1 MLAHS
6 GRKRLARFSS
16 GRFPLPGHWPR
27 RSGTPAPPRGILQLF
42 SGSGQE
48 RHVRDQLR
56 NSRAGFGTAAGVR
69 RWQYGDVAVWGQSF
83 KHRPLPRGRRSGCRD
98 PIFGDRASK
107 IASPAGRQPS
117 RGWQAQ
123 NLSPSLGT
131 ELQRSHHLPEDS
143 RYEAGRRK
151 IEALSPNRLVA
162 DRRAARG
169 RWRAVAGA
177 RRQSR
182 LTPGGKTGAVQ
193 GADRRRCVSP
203 PRR

>member
-1 MLAHS
+1 M
-6 GRKRLARFSS
+6 
-16 GRFPLPGHWPR
+16 
-27 RSGTPAPPRGILQLF
+27 GT
-42 SGSGQE
+42 
-48 RHVRDQLR
+48 
-56 NSRAGFGTAAGVR
+56 
-69 RWQYGDVAVWGQSF
+69 WQYGD
-83 KHRPLPRGRRSGCRD
+83 
-98 PIFGDRASK
+98 RASN
-107 IASPAGRQPS
+107 IARCRGDAGRD
-117 RGWQAQ
+117 AET
-123 NLSPSLGT
+123 PSLGT